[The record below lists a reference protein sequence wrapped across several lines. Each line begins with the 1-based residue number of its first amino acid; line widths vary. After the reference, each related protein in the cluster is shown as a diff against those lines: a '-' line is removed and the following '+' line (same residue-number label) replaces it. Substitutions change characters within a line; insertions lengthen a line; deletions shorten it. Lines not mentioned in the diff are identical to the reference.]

1 MALQLDEEKL
11 CCSVCLDLLK
21 DPVTIPC
28 GHSYCMS
35 CVKSRWDKE
44 DPKKIYSCP
53 QCKQTFTPRPVLV
66 ISSLLADIV
75 KALKKTRLHVAPAD
89 RYYATPGDVACDFCA
104 GRKLKAHKSCLMCRV
119 SYCEL
124 HLQPH
129 YESPAFEKH
138 KLVGPSKYLQ
148 EKFCSR
154 HDEVMK
160 VFCRNDQQTI
170 CVLCSMDEHKDHDTV
185 SAAVER
191 NEKRRELGVSRQK
204 IQHRIQDR
212 EKDVKVLQQ
221 EMEAINRSA
230 DEAVRASKKIFTELV
245 GLIEKR
251 SSTVTEEIRSQQ
263 KTEVSRAKELQVK
276 LEEEIAELRKKDAEL
291 EQLTHTDDHIQ
302 FLHNYFLLSHLSES
316 TDSPRLNIHPLQ
328 YFEDVIAAVSEAR
341 DELQDIL
348 FREGLKISL
357 KVSEVDV
364 LLPQPEPKTRDEF
377 LQYYR
382 QITLDANTVNAG
394 LSLSEENRKA
404 TVMREKQLYCSHANR
419 FTDWLQ
425 VLSSESLTGRCY
437 WEVERSSGGISVA
450 VAYKDIS
457 RTGSESGFG
466 NNDKSWALGC
476 FDISYNFRHN
486 NIRTSLSGPKSSRVG
501 VYLDHKAGTLSFYSV
516 SETMTLLHK
525 VQTTFTQPLYAGLW
539 KVYIIPKS
547 FKSQYNDTL

>member
-1 MALQLDEEKL
+1 MALQLDKEKL

-28 GHSYCMS
+28 GHSCCMS
-35 CVKSRWDKE
+35 CVKSRWDEE

-66 ISSLLADIV
+66 ISSLLADLV
-75 KALKKTRLHVAPAD
+75 KVAKKTRLHVAPAD
-89 RYYATPGDVACDFCA
+89 HYYAAPGDVPCDFCA

-148 EKFCSR
+148 EKYCSR

-160 VFCRNDQQTI
+160 IFCRNDQQTI

-191 NEKRRELGVSRQK
+191 NEKRRELGVSRHK

-230 DEAVRASKKIFTELV
+230 DEAVRASEKIFTELV
-245 GLIEKR
+245 GLVEKR
-251 SSTVTEEIRSQQ
+251 SSAVTEEIRSQQ
-263 KTEVSRAKELQVK
+263 KTEVSRAKELQEK

-291 EQLTHTDDHIQ
+291 EQLTHTDNHIQ
-302 FLHNYFLLSHLSES
+302 FLHNYLSLSHLSES
-316 TDSPRLNIHPLQ
+316 TDSPRLHIHPLQ

-348 FREGLKISL
+348 FGKCLKISQ

-364 LLPQPEPKTRDEF
+364 LLPQPEPETRDEF

-404 TVMREKQLYCSHANR
+404 TVMREKELYCSHADR

-425 VLSSESLTGRCY
+425 VLGSESLTGRCY

-476 FDISYNFRHN
+476 FDIGYNFRHN
-486 NIRTSLSGPKSSRVG
+486 NIRSSLSGPQSSRVG

-525 VQTTFTQPLYAGLW
+525 VQTTFTQPLYAGFW
-539 KVYIIPKS
+539 VYWVG
-547 FKSQYNDTL
+547 DTAELCELK